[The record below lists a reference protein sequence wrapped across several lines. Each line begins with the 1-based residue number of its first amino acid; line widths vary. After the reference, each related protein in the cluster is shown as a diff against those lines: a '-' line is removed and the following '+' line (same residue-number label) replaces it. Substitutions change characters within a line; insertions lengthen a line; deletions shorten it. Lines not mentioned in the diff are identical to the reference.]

1 MAAVVGCLVPPGI
14 PPTCLGLGLPSN
26 SYNPRS
32 NPCLAPAT
40 PRRCNQPEAEFPQL
54 SAVKDPTLPH
64 PFNTQRPTLQQQAGF
79 CPSPFLEPFLGS
91 YNSAPCNTRSPSWQ
105 LILISIQTHVRVV
118 LLISKQPF
126 PSRSPLPFP
135 DNAPFSVSFYSK
147 IPQAFSNSCGCS
159 SPFISYF

>member
-40 PRRCNQPEAEFPQL
+40 PRRCNQPEL
-54 SAVKDPTLPH
+54 SFLSFRQGPNPPASLQYPEANPATAGWVLPLSL
-64 PFNTQRPTLQQQAGF
+64 PGA
-79 CPSPFLEPFLGS
+79 LGS

-105 LILISIQTHVRVV
+105 LILISIQTHVCVV
-118 LLISKQPF
+118 MLISKQPF

-159 SPFISYF
+159 RPFIPYF